1 MNELVLGMR
10 IVVDSL
16 KGICGFMG
24 VREVKFLEMCYFFI
38 VFFFVMVFNYVGFFY
53 WELYYD

>member
-16 KGICGFMG
+16 KGMCGFMG
-24 VREVKFLEMCYFFI
+24 IREVKFLEMCYFFI
-38 VFFFVMVFNYVGFFY
+38 VFFFVMVFNYVGFLLGF
-53 WELYYD
+53 